1 VDKGDGSM
9 RAQKINRDWR
19 GRRGC
24 TVSTGK
30 CTKGLQRRKSG
41 KEGREGWGD
50 LTRELA
56 RHEGRKRGHCVG
68 GEGPNRKTR

>member
-1 VDKGDGSM
+1 VAKGDGSM
-9 RAQKINRDWR
+9 SAQRINRDWR

-30 CTKGLQRRKSG
+30 CAKGTQRRKSG
-41 KEGREGWGD
+41 RKEEKGGG
-50 LTRELA
+50 LARELA
-56 RHEGRKRGHCVG
+56 RHEGRKRGCCIG